1 MTGDELRVL
10 YNDNICIFMPE
21 KYLMALKVMKHKNL
35 FSKNS
40 FSSLKGF
47 SNNSNTIKM
56 GKNPFNWHS
65 IAHQD
70 LCDKNQF
77 R

>member
-1 MTGDELRVL
+1 
-10 YNDNICIFMPE
+10 
-21 KYLMALKVMKHKNL
+21 
-35 FSKNS
+35 
-40 FSSLKGF
+40 
-47 SNNSNTIKM
+47 M

-77 R
+77 RWNSCNKKATAIVLT